1 MFCFGFTQD
10 LILVLE
16 VFPSYLDSKPNTF
29 HLGKFLLKN
38 LLNSPMAFGVIFSP
52 FQNPSC
58 HDLSGNPLPKAIPHL
73 CVKIYFKS
81 SKLNFPMIFLPF
93 ISYQKYFL
101 PSTLALGDLQRNYL
115 FSFEF
120 CLQTI
125 FHG

>member
-1 MFCFGFTQD
+1 
-10 LILVLE
+10 
-16 VFPSYLDSKPNTF
+16 
-29 HLGKFLLKN
+29 
-38 LLNSPMAFGVIFSP
+38 MAFGMILFH
-52 FQNPSC
+52 FQKNLSC

-101 PSTLALGDLQRNYL
+101 PSTLALGDLQRNYH

-125 FHG
+125 FPG